1 MEPDISGYGY
11 FGINNNGLLGSFEHI
26 VRKLEEFTRKY
37 YTKLLVK
44 GLLLFI
50 TWSTLLFLLIT
61 GVEYFFWLGSVG
73 RLILLLVLVVLGLLL
88 AYFYLLVPILYLLKI
103 KKGISAKD
111 ASRLIG
117 KHFPAVGDKLQNLL
131 ELKQIPGGSDLLLA
145 AIEQRSREMRPVS
158 FKEAVKFR
166 ESYTY
171 FKYLLV
177 PLVVL
182 GLIWISGSVSDFF
195 KSYERVVHYDLAYTP
210 PAPFVFELRNESLTI
225 LEGEPLTVT
234 VTTEGDIRPQG
245 IEILVG
251 GKRLTMQQSGGVYE
265 YTMQAITEGFTFYFL
280 ANEVRSRDYE
290 VRVIRIP
297 VITNF
302 VMYLDYPGYLDR
314 SDKEITG
321 TGNARV
327 PEGTRI
333 SWKLKGINT
342 SKVDFVEGDSVV
354 EFEKRESG
362 FLLTKPVFNDLTY
375 TLSTSNERVQD
386 FEKLTYNLKVIKDES
401 PALKVTQQLDSLNPN
416 LSFYEGLGSDDY
428 GIAEITMSYYPIGE
442 PEEVKQMKLMIPE
455 STVQQF
461 YYTFPTGLAIEPG
474 KEYELYFEI
483 RDNDPFRGGKVTRSQ
498 VFRTSVLDDNQ
509 LEERR
514 LENQEDLIKGL
525 SDTLKEQRE
534 QQEQLDKLNDQQRQN
549 SKLDFSGQQKIKEYL
564 KRQQL
569 RESMMEKFTRELKE
583 NIAKREGQSEM
594 DELLLERLARQ
605 EMEAKKNQELLEKL
619 NEVASKIEQEKLQKK
634 LEELA
639 KSQSSNVRNLEQLV
653 ELTKRYYVTEKAAQL
668 AQQLKE
674 LAEEQEKLSDE
685 EINKE
690 YTEEQQNAL
699 NEQYEV
705 LEKALEELKRDNEDL
720 KKPLDLGI
728 EEGKEK
734 SIAEDQKEA
743 LEEIRKH
750 QSIEETGM
758 AQERKEAA
766 NKASDRQKSAASKM
780 KELSEQMQ
788 EGANP
793 GAGGSSITEDAEM
806 LRQILDN
813 LLVFS
818 FEQEQLFNTVE
829 EDGMELR
836 EFSGTIKKQKEL
848 QGLFGH
854 IDDSLFALSL
864 RRAELAEFVNEQI
877 TEVYYNMDKS
887 LEGIAENQIYQAA
900 SYQQYT
906 FTAANALAEFLADIL
921 DNMQQSMMSG
931 KGQGQGE
938 GFQLPD
944 IIKSQQ
950 QLQEKMEGGQGSS
963 KGEESGQGNE
973 GEKGQEQSGTKGRN
987 GSDTEGDGDQGKEKG
1002 KTPQGQDGGQGASGD
1017 GFSEEQLK
1025 EIYEIY
1031 KEQQTIREQ
1040 LEEQLKNI
1048 IDEDKRGLAKKLTL
1062 EMERFE
1068 QELLENGITRR
1079 TIDRMN
1085 RIQHQLLKLE
1095 NAAMKQG
1102 ERKERESNSANGEFG
1117 NPVLTKPELLKN
1129 RKSTIEILNRQA
1141 LPLQPRYQ
1149 DKVKRYFKNGY

>member
-1 MEPDISGYGY
+1 MEPDIFGYGY
-11 FGINNNGLLGSFEHI
+11 FGINNGLLSSFEHI
-26 VRKLEEFTRKY
+26 VVKLEEFTRKY

-50 TWSTLLFLLIT
+50 TWGALLFLLIT

-73 RLILLLVLVVLGLLL
+73 RLILLLVLLLLGLAL
-88 AYFYLLVPILYLLKI
+88 AYYYLLVPILYLLKI
-103 KKGISAKD
+103 KKGISPKD

-117 KHFPAVGDKLQNLL
+117 KHFSGVGDKLQNLL
-131 ELKQIPGGSDLLLA
+131 ELKQAPGGSELLLA
-145 AIEQRSREMRPVS
+145 AIEQRSQEMRPIS

-166 ESYTY
+166 ESYKY
-171 FKYLLV
+171 VKYLLA
-177 PLVVL
+177 PLLLL
-182 GLIWISGSVSDFF
+182 GVIWISGSVSDFF
-195 KSYERVVHYDLAYTP
+195 RSYERVVHYDLAYTP
-210 PAPFVFELRNESLTI
+210 PAPFVFQLRNESLTI
-225 LEGEPLTVT
+225 LEGERLTVT
-234 VTTEGDIRPQG
+234 VATEGEVRPQG
-245 IEILVG
+245 IEIVVG
-251 GKRLTMQQSGGVYE
+251 GKQLTMQQSGGVFE
-265 YTMQAITEGFTFYFL
+265 YTMQPLTEGFSFHFL
-280 ANEVRSRDYE
+280 ANEVRSRDYD

-302 VMYLDYPGYLDR
+302 VMHLDYPAYLNRKDR
-314 SDKEITG
+314 EVTG
-321 TGNARV
+321 TGNGSV

-333 SWKLKGINT
+333 SWKLNGINT

-354 EFEKRESG
+354 KFGKEGNEFV
-362 FLLTKPVFNDLTY
+362 FTKSAFKDLVY
-375 TLSTSNERVQD
+375 TLSTSNEQVQD
-386 FEKLTYNLKVIKDES
+386 FEKLTYTLKVIKDES
-401 PALKVTQQLDSLNPN
+401 PALKVVQQLDSLNPN
-416 LSFYEGLGSDDY
+416 LSFYEGLGSDDH
-428 GIAEITMSYYPIGE
+428 GIAEITMSYYPTGQ
-442 PEEVKQMKLMIPE
+442 PEEANQIKLMAPGT
-455 STVQQF
+455 TVQQF
-461 YYTFPTGLAIEPG
+461 YYTFPTGFGIEAG
-474 KEYELYFEI
+474 REYELYFEI
-483 RDNDPFRGGKVTRSQ
+483 RDNDPFRKGKITRSQ
-498 VFRTSVLDDNQ
+498 VFRTKVLDDNQ
-509 LEERR
+509 LEDRR

-525 SDTLKEQRE
+525 NENLKEQRE
-534 QQEQLDKLNDQQRQN
+534 QQGKLEKLNEQQRQN
-549 SKLDFSGQQKIKEYL
+549 SKLDFSDQQRIKEHL
-564 KRQQL
+564 KQQQL
-569 RESMMEKFTRELKE
+569 QEGMMEKFTRELKE

-594 DELLLERLARQ
+594 DKLLLERLARQ

-619 NEVASKIEQEKLQKK
+619 NEVASKIEQQKLQKK

-674 LAEEQEKLSDE
+674 LAEKQEKLSDE
-685 EINKE
+685 TVNEDFTEKE
-690 YTEEQQNAL
+690 QNAL
-699 NEQYEV
+699 NEQYKAM
-705 LEKALEELKRDNEDL
+705 EKALEELKRDNEDL
-720 KKPLDLGI
+720 KKPMELGI
-728 EEGKEK
+728 EKDK
-734 SIAEDQKEA
+734 QRSIAEDQEEA
-743 LEEIRKH
+743 LEEIKKH
-750 QSIEETGM
+750 EGMEKTGM
-758 AQERKEAA
+758 EQQRKEAA

-788 EGANP
+788 QGASS
-793 GAGGSSITEDAEM
+793 GGGGSSITEDAEM

-818 FEQEQLFNTVE
+818 FEQEQLFNSVE

-931 KGQGQGE
+931 KGQGQGG

-963 KGEESGQGNE
+963 S
-973 GEKGQEQSGTKGRN
+973 GEKSGEGTEGKEGQEQSNGR
-987 GSDTEGDGDQGKEKG
+987 GEKG
-1002 KTPQGQDGGQGASGD
+1002 TEAEGEGNQGREKGQSSGGQDGGEGGNGND
-1017 GFSEEQLK
+1017 FSEEQLK

-1031 KEQQTIREQ
+1031 KEQQTIRER

-1068 QELLENGITRR
+1068 RELLENGITKR
-1079 TIDRMN
+1079 TVDRMN

-1095 NAAMKQG
+1095 NAALKQG
-1102 ERKERESNSANGEFG
+1102 ERKERESNSADGEFG